1 MLTYGKGTYSLVADR
16 DGSTENIAFRD
27 VLYLPDLEK
36 NLLSVRAMIKLG
48 ASVEFE
54 GDLRRVTRNS
64 KLLAIGE
71 MYVESYPW

>member
-1 MLTYGKGTYSLVADR
+1 MEKELIVLLLIFMVVLKILLFV
-16 DGSTENIAFRD
+16 I